1 LLKEKTE
8 EYENFRQKDL
18 SLIKEF
24 EIQLKDVGRELEGKK
39 DYDEL
44 KQQLSVIKTI
54 ELDNEDGS
62 ENLSIEQL
70 LSQKN
75 KKLQGQ
81 LMEMKHLREEQ
92 DEKIAKLK
100 ESLSKSESRVISLT
114 TLVANLEADVV
125 KLNQVLDSK
134 SPISPKVVI

>member
-1 LLKEKTE
+1 MLKEKTE
-8 EYENFRQKDL
+8 EYENLRQKDL

-114 TLVANLEADVV
+114 TLVSNLEADVV